1 MGKLGKQT
9 ARKQWKCGR
18 CGKII
23 ARGEVYYSLKF
34 NYSPIRRR
42 CLQCGFKSWEYT
54 SSPYLLALGRLYST
68 IDRNT
73 TVDEDIILS
82 IKDELDEIRNEI
94 DNGIDNLPI
103 SLIYS
108 QIGMKLEDRKN
119 NLEYAIEEIENL
131 DAENCEKK
139 ELADIIYNLL
149 ST

>member
-1 MGKLGKQT
+1 M
-9 ARKQWKCGR
+9 
-18 CGKII
+18 
-23 ARGEVYYSLKF
+23 
-34 NYSPIRRR
+34 
-42 CLQCGFKSWEYT
+42 
-54 SSPYLLALGRLYST
+54 LALGRLYST